1 MKLIRANINDCEKIW
16 KMQKEAFAD
25 LLEKYQDYETSP
37 ANEPVEKIKAKLL
50 DNFTYF
56 YFIYD
61 DDALVGAVRVVHRND
76 GSRKRIAPIFIMK
89 EFRGKGLAQKTFE
102 EIEKIHGSDN
112 WSLDTILQE
121 TGNCYLYEKLGYKK
135 TGVKEKN
142 QRPHGYRLLRKK
154 LVLRLRFKQPKNTRS
169 LSLVEMTFATKDLSP
184 LTVNNKIQPSLH

>member
-25 LLEKYQDYETSP
+25 LLEKYQDYQTSP

-61 DDALVGAVRVVHRND
+61 EDALVGAVRVVHRND
-76 GSRKRIAPIFIMK
+76 SSRKRIAPIFIMK

-135 TGVKEKN
+135 TGFTEKINDRMDIVYYEKN
-142 QRPHGYRLLRKK
+142 
-154 LVLRLRFKQPKNTRS
+154 
-169 LSLVEMTFATKDLSP
+169 
-184 LTVNNKIQPSLH
+184 

>member
-89 EFRGKGLAQKTFE
+89 KFRNKGLAQKTFE
-102 EIEKIHGSDN
+102 EIEKLHGSNN
-112 WSLDTILQE
+112 WMLDTILQE
-121 TGNCYLYEKLGYKK
+121 EGNCYLYEKLGYKR
-135 TGVKEKN
+135 TGKIENINERMDIVYYEKN
-142 QRPHGYRLLRKK
+142 
-154 LVLRLRFKQPKNTRS
+154 
-169 LSLVEMTFATKDLSP
+169 
-184 LTVNNKIQPSLH
+184 